1 MATVNEPN
9 AAAEGRLAHGEL
21 GLLQILVGIRLRSVS
36 DPESRRHLTWLS
48 DIAAAM
54 ALMSRRAEPGGPVD
68 FAAYLDDAVG
78 FWKRGCEARGIRID
92 VRASVAALPQT
103 HALPLAIIVHELMS
117 NATRHA
123 FAEGTRGS
131 IAVAYSRAADGVS
144 LVVRDSGQGAADLT
158 DGDGLALVRG
168 LVEHLKGTMVVETA
182 PGAGL
187 GVRIRLPFDDV
198 LRH

>member
-1 MATVNEPN
+1 MATVNEPTPPV
-9 AAAEGRLAHGEL
+9 EGRLAHTEL
-21 GLLQILVGIRLRSVS
+21 GLLQILVGIRLRSVR

-54 ALMSRRAEPGGPVD
+54 ALMSRRADAGRPVD
-68 FAAYLDDAVG
+68 FARYLDDAVG
-78 FWKRGCEARGIRID
+78 FWKRGCEPRGIRID
-92 VRASVAALPQT
+92 VRASVPPLPQS

-123 FAEGTRGS
+123 FAGDVRGS
-131 IAVAYSRAADGVS
+131 IAVAYSRATDGVS
-144 LVVRDSGQGAADLT
+144 LVVRDSGRGVSDLKH
-158 DGDGLALVRG
+158 GDGLALVRG
-168 LVEHLKGTMVVETA
+168 LVEHLNGTMVVETA

>member
-9 AAAEGRLAHGEL
+9 PAAEGRLAHGEL
-21 GLLQILVGIRLRSVS
+21 GLLQILVGIRLRSVR

-54 ALMSRRAEPGGPVD
+54 ALMSRRAESRGPVD
-68 FAAYLDDAVG
+68 FAGYLGDAIS
-78 FWKRGCEARGIRID
+78 FWKRGCEERGVRVD
-92 VRASVAALPQT
+92 VRASATALPRS

-123 FAEGTRGS
+123 FLEGARGS
-131 IAVAYSRAADGVS
+131 IAVAYSPAADGVS
-144 LVVRDSGQGAADLT
+144 LVVRDSGRGAAEFCE
-158 DGDGLALVRG
+158 GDGLALVRG
-168 LVEHLKGTMVVETA
+168 LVEHLRGTIMVETA

-198 LRH
+198 PRH

>member
-9 AAAEGRLAHGEL
+9 AAAEGHLAHGAV

-54 ALMSRRAEPGGPVD
+54 ALMARRVEPGGPVD
-68 FAAYLDDAVG
+68 FAGYLEDAIG
-78 FWKRGCEARGIRID
+78 FWKRSCDPRGIRID
-92 VRASVAALPQT
+92 VRASAASLPST

-123 FAEGTRGS
+123 FTEGTKGS
-131 IAVAYSRAADGVS
+131 IAVACSRAADGVS
-144 LVVRDSGQGAADLT
+144 LVVRDSGAGALDLK

-182 PGAGL
+182 PGAGV